1 MQDAVMLDRYRKPSA
16 RQWEQQREPFQHR
29 GPFVADATY
38 AAGDIAMI
46 NGSAFIALHDNPGP
60 CPGPGW
66 RLLAAVGKRGP
77 KGDPGMTPPTICDWH
92 VDAGT
97 FTVTPMLS
105 DGTRGPPLELFGLFR
120 EFLQRM

>member
-1 MQDAVMLDRYRKPSA
+1 MQDAVMLDRYREPSA
-16 RQWEQQREPFQHR
+16 RQWEQQRAPFRHR

-46 NGSAFIALHDNPGP
+46 NGSAFIALRDNPGP
-60 CPGPGW
+60 SPGPGW

-77 KGDPGMTPPTICDWH
+77 KGDPGPTPPTISDWH
-92 VDAGT
+92 VDART

-120 EFLQRM
+120 

>member
-1 MQDAVMLDRYRKPSA
+1 MMQDVIVLDRFGYRE
-16 RQWEQQREPFQHR
+16 QWERQRAPFQHR
-29 GPFVADATY
+29 GPFVADTAY

-46 NGSAFIALHDNPGP
+46 NGSAFIALRDNPGP

-77 KGDPGMTPPTICDWH
+77 KGDPGPTPPTICDWR

>member
-1 MQDAVMLDRYRKPSA
+1 MLDRPGYPEPPA
-16 RQWEQQREPFQHR
+16 QQWEPPRERQSFQHR
-29 GPFVADATY
+29 GPFTPDATY

-46 NGSAFIALHDNPGP
+46 NGSAFIALRDNPRP
-60 CPGPGW
+60 CPGRGW

-77 KGDPGMTPPTICDWH
+77 KGDPGAMPPTISDWYI
-92 VDAGT
+92 DAGT

-105 DGTRGPPLELFGLFR
+105 DGTRGPPLEPFALFR